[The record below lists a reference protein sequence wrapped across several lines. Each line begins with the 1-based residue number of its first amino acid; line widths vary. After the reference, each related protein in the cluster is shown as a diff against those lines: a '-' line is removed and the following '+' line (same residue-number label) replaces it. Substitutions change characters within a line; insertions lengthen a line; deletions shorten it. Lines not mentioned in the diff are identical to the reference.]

1 MVSIENSD
9 LEFFKGMKRIH
20 EYSLIETDQE
30 LFCHTFK
37 WEPYFC
43 YFFFFFVV

>member
-43 YFFFFFVV
+43 YFFFFLVV